1 MRIVI
6 DTSGLLSLAAGN
18 ILELATKFFDFIIP
32 TRVKQEI
39 DGIAKNN
46 NFETKLAKN
55 VLFYINNEIKII
67 DAYKISQQGELECA
81 YLANE
86 LDDVEFLITD
96 DIKILEKLGKI
107 SKKEVNFSTLIVYS
121 LYLSGKI
128 SKEQGWKAIERMG
141 VKRNWKNNIIF
152 DQAKLLWNSL

>member
-18 ILELATKFFDFIIP
+18 ILELATQFFDFIIP
-32 TRVKQEI
+32 VRVKEELN
-39 DGIAKNN
+39 GISKNN
-46 NFETKLAKN
+46 DFEANLAKN
-55 VLFYINNEIKII
+55 VLFHIDREIKVI
-67 DAYKISQQGELECA
+67 DSYKISEQGELECA

-96 DIKILEKLGKI
+96 DTKVLEKLEKI

-121 LYLSGKI
+121 LCLSGKLN
-128 SKEQGWKAIERMG
+128 KEKGWKVIERVG
-141 VKRNWKNNIIF
+141 VKRNWKDNIMF
-152 DQAKLLWNSL
+152 EQAKILWENL

>member
-18 ILELATKFFDFIIP
+18 ILELATQFFDFIIP
-32 TRVKQEI
+32 ARVKQEL
-39 DGIAKNN
+39 DGISKNN
-46 NFETKLAKN
+46 DFEANLAKN
-55 VLFYINNEIKII
+55 ILSYINDKIKII
-67 DAYKISQQGELECA
+67 DAYKISQQGELGCA

-96 DIKILEKLGKI
+96 DTKILKKLEKI
-107 SKKEVNFSTLIVYS
+107 SKKEVNFSVLIVYT

-128 SKEQGWKAIERMG
+128 SKEHGWRVIERMS
-141 VKRNWKNNIIF
+141 VKRNWKDNVIF
-152 DQAKLLWNSL
+152 NQAKILWEHL